1 MPASDRHRATRR
13 ILIVDDIEDNC
24 LLIEDHLQRQLKCEF
39 RKASSGNEALQILKN
54 WSPDCILMD
63 IMMPVMDGIEATKRI
78 KMIPVCHRYSCIN
91 GNGQTGNGFP

>member
-39 RKASSGNEALQILKN
+39 RKASSGNEALQIL
-54 WSPDCILMD
+54 
-63 IMMPVMDGIEATKRI
+63 
-78 KMIPVCHRYSCIN
+78 N
-91 GNGQTGNGFP
+91 GNG

>member
-39 RKASSGNEALQILKN
+39 RKASSGNEALQILKKLE
-54 WSPDCILMD
+54 SGLHF
-63 IMMPVMDGIEATKRI
+63 DGYYDARDGW
-78 KMIPVCHRYSCIN
+78 N
-91 GNGQTGNGFP
+91 

>member
-39 RKASSGNEALQILKN
+39 RKATSGNEALQILKN
-54 WSPDCILMD
+54 WSPDCILMV
-63 IMMPVMDGIEATKRI
+63 IMIPEMHGIEATKRI
-78 KMIPVCHRYSCIN
+78 KLIPGCHDS
-91 GNGQTGNGFP
+91 PV